1 MFMDKVTMLTALPNF
16 MYELN
21 TIPIKIPP
29 SSFMNIHKISLKFTW
44 KGKDSEKS
52 ILKNNIW
59 RLHSSVNIPPNF
71 KS

>member
-29 SSFMNIHKISLKFTW
+29 SSFMNIHKISLKFT
-44 KGKDSEKS
+44 
-52 ILKNNIW
+52 
-59 RLHSSVNIPPNF
+59 
-71 KS
+71 